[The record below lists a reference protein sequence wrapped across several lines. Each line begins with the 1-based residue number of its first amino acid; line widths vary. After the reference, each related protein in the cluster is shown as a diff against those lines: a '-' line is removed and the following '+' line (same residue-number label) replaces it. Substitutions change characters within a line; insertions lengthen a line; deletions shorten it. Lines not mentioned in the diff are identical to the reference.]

1 MPHAVVNNR
10 VHVIFSTKGRQKLI
24 PEDAQARLWAFMGG
38 IARKNGFTAVAVGG
52 TYDHAHALLAIP
64 ATMPLA
70 KAVQLIKGGSSKWC
84 NENLPRRFA
93 WQEGYA
99 ALSVSASHKDA
110 VVRYIHEQKEHHA
123 NEPTRMNYFS
133 CYGRV
138 GSLLMPMKCLD
149 EFPTVLPDWIM
160 LATVTQR

>member
-1 MPHAVVNNR
+1 MPHALVNNR

-24 PEDAQARLWAFMGG
+24 PEDTQPRLWAFMGG

-52 TYDHAHALLAIP
+52 THDHAHALLAIP

-93 WQEGYA
+93 WQQGYA
-99 ALSVSASHKDA
+99 ALSVSASQKDA
-110 VVRYIHEQKEHHA
+110 VVHYIHNQREHHA
-123 NEPTRMNYFS
+123 KRTFEDE
-133 CYGRV
+133 
-138 GSLLMPMKCLD
+138 LLELLKKSEIDFDPND
-149 EFPTVLPDWIM
+149 VFG
-160 LATVTQR
+160 

>member
-1 MPHAVVNNR
+1 MPHALVNNR

-24 PEDAQARLWAFMGG
+24 PDDNQPRLWAFMGG

-84 NENLPRRFA
+84 NESLPRRFA

-99 ALSVSASHKDA
+99 VLSVSASHKDA
-110 VVRYIHEQKEHHA
+110 VVRYICNQKEHHA
-123 NEPTRMNYFS
+123 KCTFEEE
-133 CYGRV
+133 
-138 GSLLMPMKCLD
+138 LLQLLKKSGI
-149 EFPTVLPDWIM
+149 EFDPNDVFG
-160 LATVTQR
+160 

>member
-1 MPHAVVNNR
+1 MPHALVNNR

-24 PEDAQARLWAFMGG
+24 PEDRRPRLWAFMGG

-52 TYDHAHALLAIP
+52 TDDHAHALLAIP

-84 NENLPRRFA
+84 NENLPCRFA

-110 VVRYIHEQKEHHA
+110 VMRYIYNQKEHHA
-123 NEPTRMNYFS
+123 KRTFEEE
-133 CYGRV
+133 
-138 GSLLMPMKCLD
+138 LLQLLKKSGLD
-149 EFPTVLPDWIM
+149 FDPNDVFG
-160 LATVTQR
+160 

>member
-1 MPHAVVNNR
+1 MPHALVNNR

-24 PEDAQARLWAFMGG
+24 PEDSQPRLWAFMGG

-52 TYDHAHALLAIP
+52 THDHAHALLAIP
-64 ATMPLA
+64 SAMPLA

-99 ALSVSASHKDA
+99 AVSVSASQKDV
-110 VVRYIHEQKEHHA
+110 VVRYIHNQNEHHA
-123 NEPTRMNYFS
+123 KHTFEDE
-133 CYGRV
+133 
-138 GSLLMPMKCLD
+138 LLQLLKKSGID
-149 EFPTVLPDWIM
+149 FDPDD
-160 LATVTQR
+160 VFG

>member
-1 MPHAVVNNR
+1 MPHDLVNNR

-24 PEDAQARLWAFMGG
+24 PEDTQRRLWAFMGG
-38 IARKNGFTAVAVGG
+38 IARKNGSTAVAVGG
-52 TYDHAHALLAIP
+52 TSDHAHVLLAIP

-110 VVRYIHEQKEHHA
+110 VVRYIYNQKEHHA
-123 NEPTRMNYFS
+123 KRSFEEE
-133 CYGRV
+133 
-138 GSLLMPMKCLD
+138 LLQLLKKSGIDFDPAD
-149 EFPTVLPDWIM
+149 VLG
-160 LATVTQR
+160 

>member
-1 MPHAVVNNR
+1 MPHALVNNR
-10 VHVIFSTKGRQKLI
+10 VHVIFSTKGRQKFI
-24 PEDAQARLWAFMGG
+24 PEDTQPRLWAFMGG

-84 NENLPRRFA
+84 NENFPRRFA

-110 VVRYIHEQKEHHA
+110 VVRYICNQKEHHA
-123 NEPTRMNYFS
+123 RRTFEEE
-133 CYGRV
+133 
-138 GSLLMPMKCLD
+138 LLALLKKSGIDFDPND
-149 EFPTVLPDWIM
+149 VFG
-160 LATVTQR
+160 